1 MALSSDLIS
10 QLVKATKPVETK
22 PTEATV
28 YGTVVNQE
36 GDLYVQLDGSDVLT
50 PVTSTV
56 KMESGERVIVSIKN
70 HTAVV
75 TGNLTTQ
82 SASSKDVEDVVDE
95 ISKFEIVIADKVST
109 KEFDAANGRIDN
121 LISDNVLIRES
132 LTAVEANIS
141 DLEAD
146 NVVINEKLTANEAAI
161 ENLETTK
168 LSADIADLKYATIE
182 DLDAIDAVIY
192 NLDATYATIDE
203 LKAMNATI
211 DQLESNKLSVI
222 EANLRYANI
231 DFANITE
238 AAVENFLS
246 KSGIIEDLIVS
257 EGHVTGKLVGVTI
270 IGDMIEGGTVKAD
283 KLVVL
288 GEDGLYYKLNT
299 NGETVSA
306 EQTEYNSLHGS
317 IITAKSITAEKV
329 NVDDLVAFDATIAG
343 MRMSDSSIYSGVKSS
358 VDNSTRGFYMDKEGQ
373 LALGDQDQYV
383 KYYKDPEG
391 DYKLEISAK
400 SVLLKSTNKTVEE
413 AIEDI
418 SVGGKNLIRNSG
430 TMIYEHYYFD
440 TTPEVDGDMLTDEYG
455 NVLLE
460 ENDKV
465 LYE

>member
-10 QLVKATKPVETK
+10 QLVKTTKPVETK

-82 SASSKDVEDVVDE
+82 SASSKDVENVVDE

-109 KEFDAANGRIDN
+109 KDFDAANGRIDN
-121 LISDNVLIRES
+121 LVSDNVLIRES

-146 NVVINEKLTANEAAI
+146 NVVINEKLTADEAAI

-168 LSADIADLKYATIE
+168 LSADIADLKYATID
-182 DLDAIDAVIY
+182 DLEAVNAVIY
-192 NLDATYATIDE
+192 NLDATYATVDE

>member
-82 SASSKDVEDVVDE
+82 SASSKDVEDIVDE

-109 KEFDAANGRIDN
+109 EEFDAANGRIDN

-146 NVVINEKLTANEAAI
+146 NVVINEKLTADEAAI

-168 LSADIADLKYATIE
+168 LSADIAALKYATIE
-182 DLDAIDAVIY
+182 DLEAIDAVIY

>member
-1 MALSSDLIS
+1 
-10 QLVKATKPVETK
+10 
-22 PTEATV
+22 
-28 YGTVVNQE
+28 
-36 GDLYVQLDGSDVLT
+36 
-50 PVTSTV
+50 
-56 KMESGERVIVSIKN
+56 
-70 HTAVV
+70 
-75 TGNLTTQ
+75 
-82 SASSKDVEDVVDE
+82 
-95 ISKFEIVIADKVST
+95 
-109 KEFDAANGRIDN
+109 
-121 LISDNVLIRES
+121 
-132 LTAVEANIS
+132 
-141 DLEAD
+141 
-146 NVVINEKLTANEAAI
+146 
-161 ENLETTK
+161 
-168 LSADIADLKYATIE
+168 
-182 DLDAIDAVIY
+182 
-192 NLDATYATIDE
+192 
-203 LKAMNATI
+203 MNATI
-211 DQLESNKLSVI
+211 DKLESNKLSVI

-288 GEDGLYYKLNT
+288 GDDGLYYKLNT

-317 IITAKSITAEKV
+317 VITAKSITAERV

-358 VDNSTRGFYMDKEGQ
+358 VDNSTRGFYMDKDGQ

-391 DYKLEISAK
+391 IYKLEISAK

-430 TMIYEHYYFD
+430 TMVYEHYYFEPA
-440 TTPEVDGDMLTDEYG
+440 PEIDGDTLTDEDG